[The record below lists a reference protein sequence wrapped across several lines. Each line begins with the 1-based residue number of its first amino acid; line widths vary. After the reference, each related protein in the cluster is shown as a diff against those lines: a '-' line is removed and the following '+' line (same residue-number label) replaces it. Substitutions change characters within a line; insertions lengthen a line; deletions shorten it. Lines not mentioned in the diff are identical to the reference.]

1 MMPGFLGVRGICTC
15 LRCAALFCATLLRAA
30 HGSGV
35 MPRVLLGRLR
45 LQLPITLNFL
55 GPSPL
60 RRNRPR
66 VFVVLGRRLRSG
78 LLMRSGRRVGY
89 GYGCVCGIGKCR
101 SGCGVWLLRWL
112 RPWVCAGAGI
122 GRLVNDAV
130 VWRAVCRVARFLS
143 GIASIA
149 GPLLSSGL
157 LLLVGPFPVIWLVL
171 AAMVAAGAGLALIA
185 EISPVVYFARDFP
198 PAPMN
203 RVIGVLLPI
212 RGACPVLLGL
222 RRHMSAD
229 MDGES
234 GGSQTGLGQ
243 SDLLLDLGEPFAA
256 HTRGRLDLLAVG
268 SDRRRR
274 DHRVRAENLTHS
286 REHDLRRFM
295 AAMRFVGGNGQ
306 REGVLAQRA
315 VEGHRYALLAR
326 TIRGQRD
333 AYDLVPRDVFAN
345 IGRQRGNGEKLYGV
359 VQKVVVGGFDPRRF
373 VEDLLS
379 RVRDLLVLTLGGE
392 RAESVLGDDSAAEDM
407 DHLHRQAAALG
418 LGSLSAM
425 AETINAALS
434 AMAGAVSP
442 RMQLELL
449 AARLLA
455 GRDPETAVMAAQQD
469 STANMAGIASGQSA
483 GGAAQSASQG
493 GFAGSNRRSA
503 QRSSSG
509 AAPATA
515 PALADQVN
523 NAPAAAGTAAEAQ
536 SADSANAM
544 ASNPGERS
552 GSMPVAEAQPTSH
565 TGRNAP
571 NGRNPVA
578 AGDEAEAEAASFA
591 QTPNTGLSTTG
602 PSTANPSPSPSS
614 AQATQSAGPIAA

>member
-1 MMPGFLGVRGICTC
+1 M
-15 LRCAALFCATLLRAA
+15 
-30 HGSGV
+30 
-35 MPRVLLGRLR
+35 
-45 LQLPITLNFL
+45 
-55 GPSPL
+55 
-60 RRNRPR
+60 
-66 VFVVLGRRLRSG
+66 
-78 LLMRSGRRVGY
+78 
-89 GYGCVCGIGKCR
+89 
-101 SGCGVWLLRWL
+101 
-112 RPWVCAGAGI
+112 

-212 RGACPVLLGL
+212 RGARPVLLGL

-256 HTRGRLDLLAVG
+256 HARGRLDLLAVG

-295 AAMRFVGGNGQ
+295 PAMRFVGGNGQ

-345 IGRQRGNGEKLYGV
+345 IGRQRGNGGV
-359 VQKVVVGGFDPRRF
+359 P
-373 VEDLLS
+373 
-379 RVRDLLVLTLGGE
+379 TLI
-392 RAESVLGDDSAAEDM
+392 D
-407 DHLHRQAAALG
+407 AAAVLLRRRRG
-418 LGSLSAM
+418 RIGNGGMLWR
-425 AETINAALS
+425 I
-434 AMAGAVSP
+434 P
-442 RMQLELL
+442 RCFI
-449 AARLLA
+449 R
-455 GRDPETAVMAAQQD
+455 
-469 STANMAGIASGQSA
+469 
-483 GGAAQSASQG
+483 
-493 GFAGSNRRSA
+493 
-503 QRSSSG
+503 RSSSRAG
-509 AAPATA
+509 GRRCQRQGRRRIGRRRTSRGETGVRRLSKRRGFSLSLIASRNRVAPIRRVTA
-515 PALADQVN
+515 
-523 NAPAAAGTAAEAQ
+523 G
-536 SADSANAM
+536 M
-544 ASNPGERS
+544 RS
-552 GSMPVAEAQPTSH
+552 GLRLGNRHRAGPLSRIRCHCIRAVGRLRFSSRSRSGRSVIHLVSQSGSGRGSRATRRTLRRAPVRTCKTASARRLRCAACRLTA
-565 TGRNAP
+565 RNACHIRSRVLLRRHDR
-571 NGRNPVA
+571 GFGVA
-578 AGDEAEAEAASFA
+578 ACQQPRRQQFQPHARRHGAGHGTQGGVNGFGHGAE
-591 QTPNTGLSTTG
+591 
-602 PSTANPSPSPSS
+602 
-614 AQATQSAGPIAA
+614 